1 MDIKQLEYFVQVV
14 DAGSFTRA
22 AMVLEMTQPSLS
34 RQIRLLEVELHE
46 HLLYRNGRGVEPTE
60 AGRRLLEHA
69 RVVLDRLA
77 TARQEIH
84 ELKAVPRGKIVVGFP
99 PRIAHLLAPSLV
111 RGFRE
116 RLPGAALTVTEG
128 LSVSLR
134 EWLHEGRVDVAL
146 LYDPAPGE
154 TLDYEPVFKEELMLV
169 GSVPGPGERLPESL
183 PVDALADYPLILPC
197 EPNTIRAVVDAAC
210 RRRGIALDIVAEVNA
225 VHTMVALA
233 ESGEGYALLSA
244 SAIGPQR
251 RAGTL
256 ATARVHSPSM
266 HNNLI
271 MCTARLQPLTRL
283 TRETMQLLRSLDIR
297 TLLANA

>member
-1 MDIKQLEYFVQVV
+1 
-14 DAGSFTRA
+14 
-22 AMVLEMTQPSLS
+22 
-34 RQIRLLEVELHE
+34 
-46 HLLYRNGRGVEPTE
+46 
-60 AGRRLLEHA
+60 
-69 RVVLDRLA
+69 
-77 TARQEIH
+77 
-84 ELKAVPRGKIVVGFP
+84 VVGLP
-99 PRIAHLLAPSLV
+99 PRIAHLLAPRLV

-154 TLDYEPVFKEELMLV
+154 TLDYEPVFKEELLLV
-169 GSVPGPGERLPESL
+169 GRLPGLGERLPDSL
-183 PVDALADYPLILPC
+183 PVDALTEYPLILPC
-197 EPNTIRAVVDAAC
+197 QPNTIRAVVDATC
-210 RRRGIALDIVAEVNA
+210 RRRGISLNIVAEVNA

-244 SAIGPQR
+244 SAIGPQL

-256 ATARVHSPSM
+256 ATARVHSPAM

-283 TRETMQLLRSLDIR
+283 ARETMQLLRSLDIR
-297 TLLANA
+297 TLLTNA